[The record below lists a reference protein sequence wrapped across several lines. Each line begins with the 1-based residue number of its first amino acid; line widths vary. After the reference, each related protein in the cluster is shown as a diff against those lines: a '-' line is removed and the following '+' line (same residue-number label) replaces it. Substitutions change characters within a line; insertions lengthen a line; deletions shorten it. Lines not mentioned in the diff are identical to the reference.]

1 MHEVVV
7 EVDVGAGPG
16 HDPAASELLRLYQP
30 VSQSAVSIY
39 TLHHQSEAEVS
50 IMALD
55 QSEASINTLDQSQL
69 TCPPWPART

>member
-16 HDPAASELLRLYQP
+16 HDPAASELLGLDQP

-39 TLHHQSEAEVS
+39 TLHHQSEVS
-50 IMALD
+50 IMAFD
-55 QSEASINTLDQSQL
+55 QSEVSIHTLHQSQL
-69 TCPPWPART
+69 TCRPWPART